1 MAILGYGGKLR
12 LRREYPRPAVVLGTD
27 VNVASS
33 TFIISDPGFWTGDLV
48 VLRSERGL
56 PIDTGSDGPDC
67 PDGYA
72 VYGESIWQLGTN
84 RPNDLTEDIAFY
96 KSDNEATFY
105 MRSDNCGLTT
115 EATYY
120 INRDQLDRVSLYTS
134 QAGAL
139 NGQISDRVPLYRVDS
154 GEITVVPGGEI
165 NYENSSAFCVNNYGA
180 YNNSDVE
187 IAETGLSLCSLTPG
201 STPPVPGIDDYEN
214 ADFGPLNA
222 LGQETP
228 WLIQGLLRE
237 WTLNLSAP
245 EVDTT
250 AVGERFGDSVKSL
263 VTGGG
268 TMDFLVDRF
277 NRADNADATLL
288 MRLLLLTEKGC
299 ASDAEFWMIE
309 DRDQSGT
316 LLPGDLYYQT
326 RLMVTSVAI
335 NTRADDVIAGSL
347 NFVTIGEISLRMG
360 MN

>member
-12 LRREYPRPAVVLGTD
+12 LRREYPRPAVVPGID
-27 VNVASS
+27 INAASS

-56 PIDTGSDGPDC
+56 PIDTSSNGPDC

-72 VYGESIWQLGTN
+72 VYGESIWQVGTN
-84 RPNDLTEDIAFY
+84 RPSGLTEDTAFY
-96 KSDNEATFY
+96 KASDAATFY
-105 MRSDNCGLTT
+105 MRETDCGLTT

-120 INRDQLDRVSLYTS
+120 INRDQLDRVSLYTTQS
-134 QAGAL
+134 AAL
-139 NGQISDRVPLYRVDS
+139 NGEITDRVPLYRVDA
-154 GEITVVPGGEI
+154 GAITITPGGEI
-165 NYENSSAFCVNNYGA
+165 DYENSSGFCTNNYGA
-180 YNNSDVE
+180 YNNSDVVIE
-187 IAETGLSLCSLTPG
+187 ETSLSLCSLTPG
-201 STPPVPGIDDYEN
+201 STPPVPGIEDYEN
-214 ADFGPLNA
+214 ANFAPLN
-222 LGQETP
+222 LIGQETP

-277 NRADNADATLL
+277 DRAGNADATLL

-309 DRDQSGT
+309 DRDQSST